1 MAPRDYVHN
10 ANNAKRCFFGDFVSL
25 SYIYHISVDSQY
37 WKYSYGKKG
46 GSTGKRFQLQFCKQM
61 KGKFN

>member
-10 ANNAKRCFFGDFVSL
+10 TNNAKCCFFGDFVSL

-37 WKYSYGKKG
+37 
-46 GSTGKRFQLQFCKQM
+46 
-61 KGKFN
+61 